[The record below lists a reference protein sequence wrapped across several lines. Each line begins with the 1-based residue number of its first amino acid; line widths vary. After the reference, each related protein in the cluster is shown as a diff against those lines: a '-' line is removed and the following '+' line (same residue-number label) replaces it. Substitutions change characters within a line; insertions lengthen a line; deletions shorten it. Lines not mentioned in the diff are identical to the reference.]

1 MTYEKKVT
9 ELFKKIVELPTLEE
23 RVAARNTILNALDD
37 HKWKFREE
45 EDFAGMEYDCG
56 NCVIR
61 FEEWELEPGEMQ
73 PPSMPTQ
80 PLCRS
85 CWDTTA
91 EERWAEEE
99 ADRATCGL

>member
-1 MTYEKKVT
+1 MMYEKQVT

-23 RVAARNTILNALDD
+23 RVAARDTILNALDD

-45 EDFAGMEYDCG
+45 EDFVLEYDCG
-56 NCVIR
+56 NCNFR

-73 PPSMPTQ
+73 PPSMPGQ

-85 CWDTTA
+85 CWDTVA
-91 EERWAEEE
+91 EKRWAGE
-99 ADRATCGL
+99 

>member
-1 MTYEKKVT
+1 MSYEKQVT

-23 RVAARNTILNALDD
+23 RVAARNTILDALDD

-45 EDFAGMEYDCG
+45 EDFVLEYDCG
-56 NCVIR
+56 NCAIR

-80 PLCRS
+80 PLCRP
-85 CWDTTA
+85 CWDTVT
-91 EERWAEEE
+91 EKRWAEEQ